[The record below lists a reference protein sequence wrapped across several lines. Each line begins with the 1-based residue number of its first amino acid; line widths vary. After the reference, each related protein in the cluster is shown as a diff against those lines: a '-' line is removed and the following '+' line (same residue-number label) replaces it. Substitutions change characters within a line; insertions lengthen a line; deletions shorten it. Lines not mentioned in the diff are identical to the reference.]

1 MNTKLMDVEFA
12 RKKAKDILFFQKQ
25 PFDVIALAKSCGFLV
40 VAVQAETT
48 VTIFNE
54 RTGKYAILYNVL
66 LEEKEMKIAIAHE
79 LGHIF
84 LGHFKNGN
92 LVKLGALNEK
102 GYDIVETMADAF
114 AEALL
119 NA

>member
-1 MNTKLMDVEFA
+1 MNTKLMDISFA
-12 RKKAKDILFFQKQ
+12 RKKAKDILCFQQ
-25 PFDVIALAKSCGFLV
+25 TPFDVISFAKSFGFLV
-40 VAVQAETT
+40 VLADVDTA

-54 RTGKYAILYNVL
+54 RTGKYAILY
-66 LEEKEMKIAIAHE
+66 KELQDKYQTNQIIAHE

-92 LVKLGALNEK
+92 LVKLGVCNEK
-102 GYDIVETMADAF
+102 GYDKIEEMADAF

>member
-1 MNTKLMDVEFA
+1 MNTKLMDVAFA
-12 RKKAKDILFFQKQ
+12 QKKARDILSFGQTPIDIISF
-25 PFDVIALAKSCGFLV
+25 AKSFGFLV
-40 VAVQAETT
+40 ALADVETA

-54 RTGKYAILYNVL
+54 RTGKYAILYNDL
-66 LEEKEMKIAIAHE
+66 LDEQQMNIAIAHE

-92 LVKLGALNEK
+92 LVKLGACNEK

-119 NA
+119 NT